1 MEPRRPSSK
10 PKKTWGLSP
19 KQAKRKARQ
28 GGASGKPRPDA
39 LLPVIQA
46 RLNVL
51 FPDAQEQ
58 ITWME
63 TLHPLF
69 AISPLEM
76 IQSGREALLLAHLE
90 AWIREDQEA
99 RR

>member
-1 MEPRRPSSK
+1 MEQRHPTKK
-10 PKKTWGLSP
+10 PKKSWGLSP
-19 KQAKRKARQ
+19 KQAKRKARS
-28 GGASGKPRPDA
+28 GGASGKPRPEP

-51 FPDAQEQ
+51 FPDAGEQ

-69 AISPLEM
+69 AMSPLEM
-76 IQSGREALLLAHLE
+76 IQSGREALLLAQLE
-90 AWIREDQEA
+90 AWLREEK
-99 RR
+99 